1 MKKLIVI
8 IFLSI
13 GVIFAQAQDDN
24 KQFIHKGILRA
35 TGIISP
41 GMMLKEN
48 ISTISL
54 HGNLEYYIENNI
66 SMRGDIFYFLKA
78 KDNNGNNPFNFNHS
92 LFTGASYH
100 FKTKNHFDPYFAFQP
115 GIAYANNNSTT
126 QISPLVS
133 SVLGFNY
140 YFERWFHL
148 FIEGRYI
155 NGKNIS
161 EAGVISLS
169 ELRFS
174 FGLGFNL
181 SVIKAKN

>member
-1 MKKLIVI
+1 MKKIILLAVI
-8 IFLSI
+8 LSVVEASFSQEKSERCI
-13 GVIFAQAQDDN
+13 R
-24 KQFIHKGILRA
+24 KGLLRA
-35 TGIISP
+35 TGTIAP
-41 GMMLKEN
+41 GIMLKEN

-54 HGNLEYYIENNI
+54 HGNLEYYIADNI

-78 KDNNGNNPFNFNHS
+78 KDNNGSNPFNFNHS
-92 LFTGASYH
+92 LFTGASNH

-126 QISPLVS
+126 QINPLVS

-155 NGKNIS
+155 YGKNIS
-161 EAGVISLS
+161 EAGVVSLS